1 MNASTGSINQHD
13 LDILQEWQTKWLL
26 TFNTTDSKCKVLPL
40 SRGNG
45 RDTNIVY
52 YLNGDVLPVV
62 HSEKDLGVNI
72 DYTLKWDDNI
82 QQNISKAKK
91 CIGWVSR
98 NVISRERKVM
108 LNIYKSLVRPHLEYC
123 VQLWNPVPGYGNWT
137 IIKDIESVQR
147 MFTRMID
154 GVGLMTYS
162 DRLKE
167 LHLTTLI
174 ERRARGDIIEVFK
187 IFKGIANYGEN
198 MFKFSRSGMNI
209 ILKNY
214 NVNSINTFQVRVA
227 KYWNKIPDDIKV
239 SSDTVDAFKIKL
251 ESFKKNKFCQLGNYW
266 ELSDEILNRINDSN
280 RTDYVSYMNENPY
293 IAKRRHINIF

>member
-1 MNASTGSINQHD
+1 MT
-13 LDILQEWQTKWLL
+13 
-26 TFNTTDSKCKVLPL
+26 
-40 SRGNG
+40 
-45 RDTNIVY
+45 
-52 YLNGDVLPVV
+52 
-62 HSEKDLGVNI
+62 
-72 DYTLKWDDNI
+72 
-82 QQNISKAKK
+82 
-91 CIGWVSR
+91 
-98 NVISRERKVM
+98 
-108 LNIYKSLVRPHLEYC
+108 KSLL
-123 VQLWNPVPGYGNWT
+123 LLL
-137 IIKDIESVQR
+137 
-147 MFTRMID
+147 
-154 GVGLMTYS
+154 GLMTYS